1 MVVADNYIC
10 IKILIHRCCP
20 EDVLPI
26 QLAVTC
32 IAVRN
37 IFPLQRE
44 PIVLPFGKHWNVPAA
59 KGTNSAA
66 VIRQVL
72 VHPTA
77 AACYKLKQ
85 LPKSALLFIPIRWEW
100 KV

>member
-1 MVVADNYIC
+1 MQKDIDTP
-10 IKILIHRCCP
+10 LLPWRCFA
-20 EDVLPI
+20 VT
-26 QLAVTC
+26 AVTC

-37 IFPLQRE
+37 ISPLQRE
-44 PIVLPFGKHWNVPAA
+44 PIVLPFGKYWNAPAA
-59 KGTNSAA
+59 KVTNSAA

-85 LPKSALLFIPIRWEW
+85 LPKSA
-100 KV
+100 